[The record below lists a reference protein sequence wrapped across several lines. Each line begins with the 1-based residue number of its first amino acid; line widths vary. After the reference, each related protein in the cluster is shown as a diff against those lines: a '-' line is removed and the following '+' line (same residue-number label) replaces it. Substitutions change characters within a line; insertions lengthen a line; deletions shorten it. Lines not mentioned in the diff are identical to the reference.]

1 MPTESVPTEPDLRP
15 DASEDAAQRFYER
28 NHALMRGAAAA
39 RDQRIDERQ
48 LRAGNHRY
56 SAAYNYLQEHPGLR
70 VLELGYGGPGI
81 VGRLAPMAETYDVV
95 DIVDRIEPAHRPAN
109 LTVHQSNLDN
119 RFPFADATFDV
130 VVAMMVIEH
139 LYDPFHAFAEVARV
153 VKPGGAAFVNL
164 PNVGSLRCR
173 LQLLGGKLPVTS
185 QPNWFEIRE
194 WDGGHLHYFTVAE
207 VKRLAALS
215 GLKVTGVCPVG
226 SLTAVKRLRPSLFCH
241 EITYCLA
248 K

>member
-1 MPTESVPTEPDLRP
+1 MPSESRSDEPGAQQSIGDN
-15 DASEDAAQRFYER
+15 AAQRFYER
-28 NHALMRGAAAA
+28 NHALMRQAAPP
-39 RDQRIDERQ
+39 RDKQREELA

-56 SAAYNYLQEHPGLR
+56 SAAYSHLKAHPGLN

-81 VGRLAPMAETYDVV
+81 VDHMAPLAATYHVV

-119 RFPFADATFDV
+119 RFPFSDATFDV

-153 VKPGGAAFVNL
+153 LKPGGAAFVNL

-173 LQLLGGKLPVTS
+173 LQLLRGQLPVTS

-215 GLKVTGVCPVG
+215 GLGVTGVCPIG
-226 SLTAVKRLRPSLFCH
+226 ALPALKRLRPSLLCH
-241 EITYCLA
+241 EITYSLA